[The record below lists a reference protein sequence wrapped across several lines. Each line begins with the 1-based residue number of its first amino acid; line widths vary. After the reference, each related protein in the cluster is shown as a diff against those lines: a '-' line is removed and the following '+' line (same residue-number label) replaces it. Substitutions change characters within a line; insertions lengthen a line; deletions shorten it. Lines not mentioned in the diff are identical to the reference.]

1 MILEAR
7 NKNIVRL
14 LEEKG
19 NIIENRHTG
28 IATMRDEKGRVT

>member
-1 MILEAR
+1 MMLEAR

-19 NIIENRHTG
+19 ILSKIDILELRQ
-28 IATMRDEKGRVT
+28 

>member
-1 MILEAR
+1 MLEAR

-19 NIIENRHTG
+19 ILSKIDILELRQ
-28 IATMRDEKGRVT
+28 

>member
-1 MILEAR
+1 MMLEAR

-19 NIIENRHTG
+19 ILSKIDILELLQ
-28 IATMRDEKGRVT
+28 